1 MGHCIINGVRFS
13 TPDKYIGRYD
23 ALLFTNLP
31 QLIQPLLFVSLV
43 TVAVYVP
50 LWLSYKLNFKF
61 NNLFL

>member
-1 MGHCIINGVRFS
+1 MSKLEYCIKNGVRFS

-43 TVAVYVP
+43 IAEAFVV
-50 LWLSYKLNFKF
+50 LWYT
-61 NNLFL
+61 